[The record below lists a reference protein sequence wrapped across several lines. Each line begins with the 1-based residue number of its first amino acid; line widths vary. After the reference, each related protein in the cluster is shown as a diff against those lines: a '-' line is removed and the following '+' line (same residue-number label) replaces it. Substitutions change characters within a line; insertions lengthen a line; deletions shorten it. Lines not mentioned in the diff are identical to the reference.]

1 MNRRDFLVGTSSAVL
16 GAMLPFGC
24 HRKACPCKTPTRQTA
39 FPYLE
44 VSGEPYQVGH
54 AIGKHFA
61 RQIKE
66 GIQRRRRWFDELK
79 AFMDADRSKRYEP
92 FLEAGR
98 QHFPEAVEELRGSAE
113 GAGLPFEDLMV
124 LILKS
129 ELGAM
134 KNKLKPETPGCST
147 LALVHKNR
155 LLLAH
160 NEDGHVA
167 CDGLMFLVKISVP
180 GRPAFLRLTYPGI
193 YSGSA
198 PSFSEAGIA
207 MTTNFIDGRAVRPGG
222 IPRYFISRAAR
233 NARTLDEAVKI
244 VTHPQRAFSFHFNL
258 GSVKE
263 KKILSVETSVDHHQV
278 YEVRDLYVH
287 TNHLILDEMKDTPQN
302 EQYVNTS
309 SMTRYRILT
318 AEAQRRFDHL
328 DEVDGDTLINLLSL
342 HEGAPYSPC
351 RHPQGQVQGT
361 TLAGSLFDLESGTWQ
376 LYYGNPCKGLKQ
388 TKTI

>member
-1 MNRRDFLVGTSSAVL
+1 MNRREFLVGTSSAVL
-16 GAMLPFGC
+16 GAMLPWGC
-24 HRKACPCKTPTRQTA
+24 RKQACPCKQPGKQAA

-44 VSGEPYQVGH
+44 VSGEPYQIGH

-61 RQIKE
+61 HQIKE
-66 GIQRRRRWFDELK
+66 GIKRRQKWFDELK
-79 AFMDADRSKRYEP
+79 SFMNEDLSQRYQP

-113 GAGLPFEDLMV
+113 GAGVPFEDLMV

-147 LALVHKNR
+147 LALAHQDR

-160 NEDGHVA
+160 NEDGHIA
-167 CDGLMFLVKISVP
+167 YDGLMFLVKISVP
-180 GRPAFLRLTYPGI
+180 GKPSFLRLTYPGV

-198 PSFSEAGIA
+198 PSFSDAGIA
-207 MTTNFIDGRAVRPGG
+207 ITTNFIDGRAVRPGG

-244 VTHPQRAFSFHFNL
+244 VTHPQRAFSFHFFL

-278 YEVRDLYVH
+278 FEVKDLYVH
-287 TNHLILDEMKDTPQN
+287 TNHLILDEMRDTPQN
-302 EQYVNTS
+302 EKYVNSS

-318 AEAQRRFDHL
+318 AEAQRLFDHL
-328 DEVDGDTLINLLSL
+328 DDVDGDTLIKLLSM

-351 RHPQGQVQGT
+351 RHPQGEVLGT
-361 TLAGSLFDLESGTWQ
+361 TLAGSLFDLKKGTWD

-388 TKTI
+388 TKTV

>member
-1 MNRRDFLVGTSSAVL
+1 MNRREFLIGTSGAVL

-24 HRKACPCKTPTRQTA
+24 RKQACPCKIPSKQTT
-39 FPYLE
+39 FPYLA

-61 RQIKE
+61 YQIKE
-66 GIQRRRRWFDELK
+66 GIKRRQQWFDELK
-79 AFMDADRSKRYEP
+79 SFMNENRSQRYEP

-113 GAGLPFEDLMV
+113 GAGVPFEDMMV

-129 ELGAM
+129 ELGTM
-134 KNKLKPETPGCST
+134 KHKLKPETPGCST
-147 LALVHKNR
+147 LALANRDR

-167 CDGLMFLVKISVP
+167 YDGLMFLVKISVP
-180 GRPAFLRLTYPGI
+180 GQPSFLRLTYPGV

-198 PSFSEAGIA
+198 PSFSDAGIA
-207 MTTNFIDGRAVRPGG
+207 ITTNFIDGRAVRPGG

-244 VTHPQRAFSFHFNL
+244 VTHPERAFSFHFFL
-258 GSVKE
+258 GSVEE
-263 KKILSVETSVDHHQV
+263 KKILSVETSVDHHQTYQV
-278 YEVRDLYVH
+278 QDLYVH

-302 EQYVNTS
+302 EKYVNSS

-318 AEAQRRFDHL
+318 REAQALFDRL
-328 DEVDGDTLINLLSL
+328 DEVDGDTLIRLLSM

-351 RHPQGQVQGT
+351 RHPKGKVFGT
-361 TLAGSLFDLESGTWQ
+361 TLAGSLFDLKKGTWE

-388 TKTI
+388 TKTV

>member
-1 MNRRDFLVGTSSAVL
+1 MNRREFLIGTSSAVL
-16 GAMLPFGC
+16 AVMLPGGC
-24 HRKACPCKTPTRQTA
+24 HKKPCPCKTAVGETS

-61 RQIKE
+61 WQVKE
-66 GIQRRRRWFDELK
+66 GIKRRRKWFEELK
-79 AFMDADRSKRYEP
+79 SFMDEDRSQRYEP
-92 FLEAGR
+92 FLEAGK
-98 QHFPEAVEELRGSAE
+98 QHFPEAVEELRGSAD
-113 GAGLPFEDLMV
+113 GAGIPFEDLMV

-134 KNKLKPETPGCST
+134 KHKLKPETPGCST
-147 LALVHKNR
+147 LALAHKDR

-167 CDGLMFLVKISVP
+167 YDGLMFLVKISVP

-198 PSFSEAGIA
+198 PSLSDAGIA
-207 MTTNFIDGRAVRPGG
+207 ITTNFIDGRAVRPGG
-222 IPRYFISRAAR
+222 IPRYFICRAAR
-233 NARTLDEAVKI
+233 NARTLDEAVKV
-244 VTHPQRAFSFHFNL
+244 VTHPDRAFSLHFNL

-263 KKILSVETSVDHHQV
+263 KRILSVETSVDHHQV

-287 TNHLILDEMKDTPQN
+287 TNHLVLDEMKDTPQN
-302 EQYVNTS
+302 EKYVNSS
-309 SMTRYRILT
+309 SMTRYRVLT
-318 AEAQRRFDHL
+318 AEAQSLFDRL
-328 DEVDGDTLINLLSL
+328 DEVDGDTLIKLLSM
-342 HEGAPYSPC
+342 HAGAPYSPC
-351 RHPQGQVQGT
+351 RHPQGKVQGT
-361 TLAGSLFDLESGTWQ
+361 TLASSLFDLNTGTWQ

>member
-1 MNRRDFLVGTSSAVL
+1 MNRREFLIGASGAVL

-24 HRKACPCKTPTRQTA
+24 HKQARPQKAAARQNA

-44 VSGEPYQVGH
+44 VSGGPYQVGH

-61 RQIKE
+61 WQIKE
-66 GIQRRRRWFDELK
+66 GIRRRRKWFDELK
-79 AFMDADRSKRYEP
+79 AFMDEDRSRRYEP
-92 FLEAGR
+92 FLETGK
-98 QHFPEAVEELRGSAE
+98 QFSPEAVEELRGSAD

-147 LALVHKNR
+147 LALAHKDR

-167 CDGLMFLVKISVP
+167 YDGLMFLVKISIP

-198 PSFSEAGIA
+198 PSFSDAGIA
-207 MTTNFIDGRAVRPGG
+207 ITTNFIDGRAVRPGG

-287 TNHLILDEMKDTPQN
+287 TNHLILDEMQNTPQN
-302 EQYVNTS
+302 EKYVNSS

-318 AEAQRRFDHL
+318 AEAQRLFDHL
-328 DEVDGDTLINLLSL
+328 DDVDGDTLIKLLSI
-342 HEGAPYSPC
+342 HDGAPYSPC
-351 RHPQGQVQGT
+351 RHPQGKVQGT
-361 TLAGSLFDLESGTWQ
+361 TLASSLFDLKKGTWQ
-376 LYYGNPCKGLKQ
+376 LYYGNPCMGRKQ
-388 TKTI
+388 TKKP